1 MADAKIAQVCPR
13 YHPFIGGVETHVK
26 AISERLVGKG
36 FEIDVLTTDPSGRLW
51 KEEMING
58 VKVKR
63 FKSWAPNEAYYFS
76 GKLKKW
82 LMVKSDDYD
91 IVHAH
96 SYHALPALYA
106 AEAKAK
112 NKLIFSSHYHG
123 KGHAFLRILLH
134 IPYKFL
140 GGKIF
145 ERADKVVCSSNYE
158 KNLVTKNFKVKEE
171 EIVIIPNGVK
181 LEDFKG
187 LIKNRKE
194 HRTILCV
201 GRLEKY
207 KGIQFLIRIL
217 PKLDNDVFLDIVG
230 KGPYKERL
238 IRLTRKLGIDNRTR
252 FFQDL
257 SKKELLQRY
266 VDADLFALL
275 SKHEAYGI
283 SVAEA
288 LSSGTP
294 CIVADT
300 SALSEWID
308 DKNCFGIRYP
318 IDLDELASLVNNVI
332 GRSIGVLRLP
342 DWDEVTDKLVNVYK
356 NC

>member
-1 MADAKIAQVCPR
+1 MKILQVCPK
-13 YHPFIGGVETHVK
+13 YYPYFGGVETNVK
-26 AISERLVGKG
+26 ETSERLARKFDV
-36 FEIDVLTTDPSGRLW
+36 EVLTTDPSGKLPR
-51 KEEMING
+51 EDVINS
-58 VKVKR
+58 VTIRR
-63 FKSWAPNEAYYFS
+63 FRSWAPGESFFFS
-76 GKLKKW
+76 KDLKKY
-82 LMVKSDDYD
+82 LSENSKHHDL
-91 IVHAH
+91 IHAH
-96 SYHALPALYA
+96 NYHALPSAYA
-106 AEAKAK
+106 AEAKGRC
-112 NKLIFSSHYHG
+112 KLIFSSHYHG
-123 KGHAFLRILLH
+123 KGHTFFRNLLH

-140 GGKIF
+140 GSKIF
-145 ERADKVVCSSNYE
+145 EKADQVICVSNYE
-158 KNLVTKNFKVKEE
+158 KNLVAKHFKVEEE
-171 EIVIIPNGVK
+171 EIVVIPNGVN

-187 LIKNRKE
+187 LRKNRKE
-194 HRTILCV
+194 YRTILCV

-207 KGIQFLIRIL
+207 KGTQFLIRIL
-217 PKLDNDVFLDIVG
+217 PKLDNDIFLDIVG

-238 IRLTRKLGIDNRTR
+238 IRLARKLDTDNRTR

-257 SKKELLQRY
+257 SKKELLQKY

-288 LSSGTP
+288 LASGTP
-294 CIVADT
+294 CVVADT

-332 GRSIGVLRLP
+332 GKSAEALRLP
-342 DWDEVTDKLVNVYK
+342 DWDEVTDKLVNVYE

>member
-1 MADAKIAQVCPR
+1 MKILQVCPR
-13 YHPFIGGVETHVK
+13 YHPYLGGVETSVK
-26 AISERLVGKG
+26 ETSERLTRKFDV
-36 FEIDVLTTDPSGRLW
+36 EVLTTDPSGKLPR
-51 KEEMING
+51 EDVING
-58 VKVKR
+58 VTIRR
-63 FKSWAPNEAYYFS
+63 FRSWAPSESFFFS
-76 GKLKKW
+76 KDLKKY
-82 LMVKSDDYD
+82 LSENSKHHDL
-91 IVHAH
+91 IHAH
-96 SYHALPALYA
+96 NYHALPSAYA
-106 AEAKAK
+106 AEAKGRC
-112 NKLIFSSHYHG
+112 KLIFSSHYHG
-123 KGHAFLRILLH
+123 KGHTFFRNLLH

-140 GGKIF
+140 GSKIF
-145 ERADKVVCSSNYE
+145 EKADQIICVSNYE
-158 KNLVTKNFKVKEE
+158 KNLVAKHFKVKEE
-171 EIVIIPNGVK
+171 EIVVIPNGVN

-187 LIKNRKE
+187 LRKNRKE
-194 HRTILCV
+194 YRTILCV

-217 PKLDNDVFLDIVG
+217 PKLDNDIFLDIVG

-238 IRLTRKLGIDNRTR
+238 IRLARKLGINNRTR

-257 SKKELLQRY
+257 PKKELVQKY
-266 VDADLFALL
+266 IDADLFALL

-288 LSSGTP
+288 LASGTP
-294 CIVADT
+294 CVVADT

-318 IDLDELASLVNNVI
+318 INLDELASLVNNVI